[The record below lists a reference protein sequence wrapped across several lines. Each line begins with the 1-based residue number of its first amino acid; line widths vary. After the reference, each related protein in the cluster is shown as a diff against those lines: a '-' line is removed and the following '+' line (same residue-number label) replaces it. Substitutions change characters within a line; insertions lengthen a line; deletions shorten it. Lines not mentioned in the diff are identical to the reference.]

1 MILCLKQVRIMRE
14 YLCKLIFPENCVFC
28 QRPTKLHSAEPRL
41 CEQCAENMPFLNN
54 LSSLDHE
61 EPGIIR
67 GVSVFRYEAVKAS
80 VFRFKYDGYR
90 SDGEALAEYMARYV
104 IDNALM
110 DILSADILVP
120 VPLWKKKEK
129 KRGFNQ
135 SAVIA
140 ETVSGLVDVP
150 HIDDL
155 LVRTRETAAQKGLD
169 RNRRRENLR
178 GAFRLNENYNINGM
192 RIVLI
197 DDIYT
202 TGSTIFECAKTLYAA
217 GAGEVMYLAL
227 SSPGAQMDEIEYND
241 KSLIGPFGKGD

>member
-1 MILCLKQVRIMRE
+1 MKE
-14 YLCKLIFPENCVFC
+14 YLYKLIFPENCVFC
-28 QRPTKLHSAEPRL
+28 GRPTKLHSAEPRR
-41 CEQCAENMPFLNN
+41 CEKCAENMPYLNN
-54 LSSLDHE
+54 LSGLDHE

-67 GVSVFRYEAVKAS
+67 GVSVFRYDAVKAS

-110 DILSADILVP
+110 DILEADILVP
-120 VPLWKKKEK
+120 VPLWKRKEE

-140 ETVSGLVDVP
+140 GTASRLMNVP
-150 HIDDL
+150 HIDGL

-169 RNRRRENLR
+169 RDRRRENLR
-178 GAFRLNENYNINGM
+178 GAFQFNENYDINGM
-192 RIVLI
+192 SVVLI

-202 TGSTIFECAKTLYAA
+202 TGSTIYECAKTLYAA
-217 GAGEVMYLAL
+217 GAGEVLYIAL
-227 SSPGAQMDEIEYND
+227 SSPGAQMDEIEYDD
-241 KSLIGPFGKGD
+241 KSLIGAFDKRDKI